1 MSNGTLSLAN
11 FENYF
16 GKKTIYFWYLILLCT
31 GQVSVLFTQFPAYV
45 GGDTI
50 SYRPIS
56 PPPTSI
62 PENVYW
68 PQTLWGD
75 STRGL
80 LPVGFYHFFF
90 SDNARMIAQS
100 AVSLISWSLL
110 GFSFYILCCVE
121 RTRNLHLICILFILL
136 IFALSPEVTSWNK
149 ILYSESLAIS
159 TMLVGI
165 SLLILYKYRRKKLLF
180 FLLYLFC
187 SFLTFTARPSYLLI
201 LLAVLPIL
209 VFRYFKEVSIFVR
222 MPSIAFLLIIIFAYQ
237 SNNNQYW
244 SERLWSREMISISYY
259 ISQDNPHAD
268 SFIPLVNGDTEKPLC
283 VPNVD
288 SPLTANQQLVW
299 SLPFNFQ
306 KLCPEASDW
315 ASTRFYPILFNWWR
329 TEPKDALNTYRLAF
343 ISSLRSLPLF
353 DQVTPVP
360 QFIHGLF
367 LPSVDSQVM
376 YPDVYNNGPDTQPR
390 PFYDPLFLTVAIF
403 LSVFWKQSAVKLN
416 NLKGLV
422 SSFHF
427 LLLGAIVAWLFGIIA
442 IPGPPREVYRLAV
455 LPELLIRMLIPIC
468 LIFYTFRNLSASK
481 REDSSTKPQSP
492 TL

>member
-1 MSNGTLSLAN
+1 MSNGTLSLSN

-16 GKKTIYFWYLILLCT
+16 GKKAIFFWYLFLLCV
-31 GQVSVLFTQFPAYV
+31 GRVSVLFTQFPAYV

-62 PENVYW
+62 PENIYW

-75 STRGL
+75 STRGI
-80 LPVGFYHFFF
+80 LPVGFFHLFS

-100 AVSLISWSLL
+100 AVSLASWSLL
-110 GFSFYILCCVE
+110 GFSFYVLCRAE
-121 RTRNLHLICILFILL
+121 RTRNLHLIFILLILL

-159 TMLVGI
+159 SMLLGI
-165 SLLILYKYRRKKLLF
+165 SLLILYKYRRRKLLF
-180 FLLYLFC
+180 FSLYLCC

-209 VFRYFKEVSIFVR
+209 VFRYFEEVSIFARIPLV
-222 MPSIAFLLIIIFAYQ
+222 AFLLIIMFTYQ

-268 SFIPLVNGDTEKPLC
+268 SFIPLVNNDAKKPPC

-315 ASTRFYPILFNWWR
+315 ASKRFYPILFEWWR
-329 TEPKDALNTYRLAF
+329 SEPKDALNTYRLAF

-360 QFIHGLF
+360 QSIHDLF

-376 YPDVYNNGPDTQPR
+376 YPDIYNSGPDTQPR
-390 PFYDPLFLTVAIF
+390 PFFDPLFLTVAIF
-403 LSVFWKQSAVKLN
+403 LTVFRRQGAVKIKNLN
-416 NLKGLV
+416 SLV
-422 SSFHF
+422 SSIHF
-427 LLLGAIVAWLFGIIA
+427 LLLGALAAWLFGIVA

-455 LPELLIRMLIPIC
+455 LPELLIRMFIPIC
-468 LIFYTFRNLSASK
+468 LTFYLLRNLKASG
-481 REDSSTKPQSP
+481 REDRSTKPRSP
-492 TL
+492 KL